1 MKISLYLYVLLR
13 FLKNPPELKVVINFL
28 KFQLNKWT
36 KQTTLNFHPVSII
49 ISATKRC
56 NFACEFCFVEN
67 YMAESPGKEGDLT
80 PEELNKILETDAAK
94 AALRIGFLGGE
105 PFLNKNIFEY
115 IEILHKKRKVTSVVT
130 NSALLK
136 GEMLEKLKV
145 SSLDVLGLSLY
156 DNNREDIKRVA
167 AAIKGKKR
175 FWMQSVIDSTTIH
188 HMEDKIRF
196 ALDIGCKELIFDNY
210 YPKTKDRMKK
220 VLFEDNTEYK
230 SEEKRLK
237 EKYKGQIYIT
247 WVPLIPLEERKVK
260 HCVLPMSYVQLDNA
274 GNIGPCCVRAPA
286 KEFGNI
292 FSTEGWN
299 SPAIVSLRESLTNPD
314 KKAHDIC
321 RFCQCLNEDLYQ
333 L

>member
-1 MKISLYLYVLLR
+1 MKISLYLYVFFR
-13 FLKNPPELKVVINFL
+13 FLKNPPEFKVVLNFL
-28 KFQLNKWT
+28 RFQLNKYFKKT
-36 KQTTLNFHPVSII
+36 ALDFHPVSII

-56 NFACEFCFVEN
+56 NFSCEFCFVET
-67 YMAESPGKEGDLT
+67 YMSESPGREGDLSL
-80 PEELNKILETDAAK
+80 EELNRILDTNAAK

-105 PFLNKNIFEY
+105 PFLNKNIFDY

-136 GEMLEKLKV
+136 GEMLTKLQF

-156 DNNREDIKRVA
+156 DNNKEDIRRVA
-167 AAIKGKKR
+167 SAIKGKKR
-175 FWMQSVIDSTTIH
+175 FWMQSVVDSSSISL
-188 HMEDKIRF
+188 MEEKIQF
-196 ALDIGCKELIFDNY
+196 ALEIGCKELIFDNY

-220 VLFEDNTEYK
+220 VLFEDNSEYK
-230 SEEKRLK
+230 NEEKRLR
-237 EKYKGQIYIT
+237 EKYKGKIYIT
-247 WVPLIPLEERKVK
+247 WVPLIPVEERRVK
-260 HCVLPMSYVQLDNA
+260 HCVLPMSYIQLDNA
-274 GNIGPCCVRAPA
+274 GNIGPCCVRAPN

-299 SPAIVSLRESLTNPD
+299 SPAIIDLRESLTNPD